1 MAQMSLYRYC
11 RPADDVLDSKGPLSR
26 TIAPSVLAEVNK
38 EVKSV
43 TAAQKKKR
51 GSYLSFTP
59 EEKARVAQYGSVHG
73 VRAAMR
79 RFRGELGRELK
90 ETTVRDWVKAY
101 KKELQ
106 NKRRSAE
113 PGCDLVVSHLSG
125 KKRGRPFLLGEK
137 VDAEVQTIIRA
148 MRDSGA
154 VVNTS
159 IAIAVAMGVVRK
171 RDRSLLKEEGGPLEL
186 EKNWAKSILHRMGFV
201 KRQGNTKAK
210 VAVEQFEAQ
219 KTQYLFDIKAVVEM
233 MDIPPELVIN
243 WDQTG
248 IKIVPV
254 S

>member
-1 MAQMSLYRYC
+1 MTTNMRTHTTAKARSVGVANTELAWYEAQPECQQRMAQMSLYHYC

-26 TIAPSVLAEVNK
+26 TIAPSILAEVNK

-43 TAAQKKKR
+43 TVAQKKKR

-79 RFRGELGRELK
+79 RFRGELSGELK
-90 ETTVRDWVKAY
+90 ETTVRDWVKTY

-106 NKRRSAE
+106 NKRRSVG
-113 PGCDLVVSHLSG
+113 PGCDLVMSHLSG

-137 VDAEVQTIIRA
+137 IDAEVQTIIRA

-159 IAIAVAMGVVRK
+159 IAIAVAMTVVRK
-171 RDRSLLKEEGGPLEL
+171 RDRSLLKEGGPLEL
-186 EKNWAKSILHRMGFV
+186 KKNWAKSILHRMGF
-201 KRQGNTKAK
+201 AK
-210 VAVEQFEAQ
+210 DEE
-219 KTQYLFDIKAVVEM
+219 TPRLRL
-233 MDIPPELVIN
+233 PLSN
-243 WDQTG
+243 LRL
-248 IKIVPV
+248 
-254 S
+254 